1 MLTRRKFGALAASAS
16 LSTLFHNCG
25 PAAESEAERQPAENG
40 DVLSRSIVFDAHCD
54 TPGRMLSEG
63 ISLGESKSY
72 HQVDI
77 ERMREGGI
85 TAAFFAI
92 FASAGSHTPLE
103 SVKKGLE
110 ISDMIVREVRRYP
123 DDLLFATTADDILRA
138 KRENKIAILLSLEG
152 GHMIDES
159 LGVLREFRRLGV
171 RSFGLTHSSHT
182 PWASSA
188 EKPGGPDG
196 LTDYGR
202 EIVREANRLEMV
214 LDLAHASDET
224 FFDTIETTSAPIISS
239 HTCCR
244 AIANQKRN
252 MSDEMLKA
260 LAENGGVLDIGYY
273 NGMIVENYG
282 RPRPDLSDLNARRK
296 KIAEDFAGD
305 RERRLEEL
313 WQVNKEEADRMGRP
327 SFDQLLDHF
336 EHAAT
341 VAGVDHV
348 GFGSDLDAARHLYP
362 EAVDDIAETAN
373 LVPGLRGR
381 GFSDEDISKILGG
394 NNLRVLRAAERDP
407 EA

>member
-1 MLTRRKFGALAASAS
+1 MLTRRKFEALAASVS

-25 PAAESEAERQPAENG
+25 PVPESEANREPAGSG

-54 TPGRMLSEG
+54 TPGRMFSEG
-63 ISLGESKSY
+63 ISLGENKSY

-77 ERMREGGI
+77 ARMREGGI

-110 ISDMIVREVRRYP
+110 ISDMIVREVRRYS

-138 KRENKIAILLSLEG
+138 KREGKIAILLSLEG

-182 PWASSA
+182 HWASSA

-196 LTDYGR
+196 LTDYGH
-202 EIVREANRLEMV
+202 EIVREANRLGMV

-224 FFDTIETTSAPIISS
+224 FFDTIETTRAPIISS

-244 AIANQKRN
+244 AIANHKRN

-273 NGMIVENYG
+273 NGMIVANYAQ
-282 RPRPDLSDLNARRK
+282 PRPDLSDLNARRK
-296 KIAEDFAGD
+296 KIAEEFADD
-305 RERRLEEL
+305 RERKLEEL
-313 WQVNKEEADRMGRP
+313 WKVNKEEADRMGRP
-327 SFDQLLDHF
+327 GFDRLLDHF

-394 NNLRVLRAAERDP
+394 NNLRVLREAER
-407 EA
+407 AASA

>member
-1 MLTRRKFGALAASAS
+1 MLTRRKFGALAAS
-16 LSTLFHNCG
+16 LPTLLHNCG
-25 PAAESEAERQPAENG
+25 PASRSEAEREPAESG

-54 TPGRMLSEG
+54 TPSRMLSEG
-63 ISLGESKSY
+63 IGLGESKSY

-77 ERMREGGI
+77 GRMREGGI
-85 TAAFFAI
+85 TASFFAI
-92 FASAGSHTPLE
+92 FAGAGSHTPLE

-110 ISDMIVREVRRYP
+110 IGEMIVREVRRYP
-123 DDLLFATTADDILRA
+123 DDLLLATTADDILRA
-138 KRENKIAILLSLEG
+138 KREGKIAILLSLEG

-159 LGVLREFRRLGV
+159 LGVLRAFRRLGV

-196 LTDYGR
+196 LTDYGH
-202 EIVREANRLEMV
+202 EIVREANRLGMV

-224 FFDTIETTSAPIISS
+224 FFDTLETTSAPIISS

-252 MSDEMLKA
+252 MSDAMLKA

-296 KIAEDFAGD
+296 KIAEEFAGD
-305 RERRLEEL
+305 RERRLEAL
-313 WQVNKEEADRMGRP
+313 WQVNKEEAERMGRP
-327 SFDQLLDHF
+327 GFDRLLDHF

-341 VAGVDHV
+341 VTGVDHV

-394 NNLRVLRAAERDP
+394 NNLRVLREAER
-407 EA
+407 AAAA

>member
-1 MLTRRKFGALAASAS
+1 MNFGALAAGTS
-16 LSTLFHNCG
+16 LATLLSNCG
-25 PAAESEAERQPAENG
+25 STPAPESAEAPVGEG

-54 TPGRMLSEG
+54 TPGRMLSDG
-63 ISLGESKSY
+63 IKLGEQKSY

-77 ERMREGGI
+77 SRMREGGI
-85 TAAFFAI
+85 TAAFFAV
-92 FASAGSHTPLE
+92 FASAGSNTPLE

-110 ISDMIVREVRRYP
+110 ISDLIVQEVLRYP
-123 DDLLFATTADDILRA
+123 DDLVFATTSDEILQA
-138 KRENKIAILLSLEG
+138 KRDRKIAILLSLEG
-152 GHMIDES
+152 GHMIDSS

-171 RSFGLTHSSHT
+171 LSFGLTHSSHT

-188 EKPGGPDG
+188 EEPGGPGG
-196 LTDYGR
+196 LTDFGH
-202 EIVREANRLEMV
+202 EIVRESNRLGII

-224 FFDTIETTSAPIISS
+224 FFDTIKTTKAPIISS

-244 AIANQKRN
+244 GVANNMRN

-273 NGMIVENYG
+273 NGMIVENYAT
-282 RPRPDLSDLNARRK
+282 PRPDLSDLNERRK
-296 KIAEDFAGD
+296 KIADEFADD
-305 RERRLEEL
+305 RDRRLEEI
-313 WQVNKEEADRMGRP
+313 WKVNKEEADRMGRP
-327 SFDQLLDHF
+327 TFDQLLDHF

-362 EAVDDIAETAN
+362 AEVDDIAETAN

-394 NNLRVLRAAERDP
+394 NNLRVLQEAERV
-407 EA
+407 AA